1 MWSFSDCQHGFR
13 SSQSTADLQTIVPY
27 RIARA
32 FNKSRAT
39 RDVAFD
45 ISKAFD
51 RVWNAGLL
59 HKRKPYG
66 ISGQASG
73 LVSSFL
79 GNRRLQ
85 VALDGTYS
93 EEYPVNARVSQDS
106 ILGPTLFLLYNN
118 DLPDIICSIAIYAD
132 DTTLYSEC
140 DQEAFDLLQ
149 QLELPSEF
157 ESDLRDINFNA
168 EKTQKDFHLI
178 GLITLVLLM

>member
-1 MWSFSDCQHGFR
+1 M
-13 SSQSTADLQTIVPY
+13 
-27 RIARA
+27 
-32 FNKSRAT
+32 
-39 RDVAFD
+39 
-45 ISKAFD
+45 
-51 RVWNAGLL
+51 
-59 HKRKPYG
+59 
-66 ISGQASG
+66 
-73 LVSSFL
+73 
-79 GNRRLQ
+79 
-85 VALDGTYS
+85 ALDGTYS
-93 EEYPVNARVSQDS
+93 EEYPVNAGVSQDS

>member
-93 EEYPVNARVSQDS
+93 EEYPVNAGVSQDS